1 MLEAI
6 IAYQLLGALAIG
18 CFFYLCGKE
27 KDESE
32 K

>member
-6 IAYQLLGALAIG
+6 IIYQLLGALAIG
-18 CFFYLCGKE
+18 CFFYLCGKG